1 MNKKSDEVGTKK
13 HGAIGFGL
21 DSEGDR
27 AQSRVF
33 KQDSNTAL
41 FKDAF
46 WKAHSECKA
55 GKLEGKLSTK
65 EARRTSKR

>member
-1 MNKKSDEVGTKK
+1 MNKKSGEVGTKK
-13 HGAIGFGL
+13 HGVTGFRL

-65 EARRTSKR
+65 EARTSKR